1 MNIYNLNEELGIV
14 ARWFYNIAKL
24 ADDRKNANGVVM
36 SDTDTL
42 QEIKCKA
49 KIAAEYV
56 ENYLLIEKPDV

>member
-14 ARWFYNIAKL
+14 ARWFYSIAKL

-36 SDTDTL
+36 SDVDTL
-42 QEIKCKA
+42 QEIKIKA

-56 ENYLLIEKPDV
+56 ENYLLIEKLDV